1 MKRTVLAIAAAAAL
15 AIAAVPSTASAQHW
29 GGHFGHFGGHH
40 FGFGG
45 PRVAFG
51 FGVAPAPYYDYD
63 DYYAC
68 RVHRVWTPYGWRWR
82 RWC

>member
-1 MKRTVLAIAAAAAL
+1 MKRTVLAITAAAAL

-68 RVHRVWTPYGWRWR
+68 SVHRVWTPYGWRWR

>member
-1 MKRTVLAIAAAAAL
+1 MKRTGLAIAAAAAL

-29 GGHFGHFGGHH
+29 GGHFGHFGGHQ

>member
-29 GGHFGHFGGHH
+29 GHGWGHFGGHH

>member
-51 FGVAPAPYYDYD
+51 FGVAPAPNYDYD
-63 DYYAC
+63 DYNAC
-68 RVHRVWTPYGWRWR
+68 PVHRVWTPYGWRWR

>member
-15 AIAAVPSTASAQHW
+15 AIAVPSTASAQHW

>member
-15 AIAAVPSTASAQHW
+15 AIAVPSTASAQHW

-68 RVHRVWTPYGWRWR
+68 PVHRVWTPYGWRWR

>member
-29 GGHFGHFGGHH
+29 GGHWGHFGGHH

>member
-15 AIAAVPSTASAQHW
+15 AIVAVPSTASAQHW

>member
-1 MKRTVLAIAAAAAL
+1 MKRTILAIAAAAAL

-29 GGHFGHFGGHH
+29 GHGWGHFGGHH

-45 PRVAFG
+45 PRVG

-68 RVHRVWTPYGWRWR
+68 RVHRVWTPFGWRWR